1 MKKPKNRKIT
11 SQLKALSS
19 NLDVLWLV
27 TKNLICQSIN
37 ALTLSLRGV
46 KSSGVSPFSVWECFW
61 LTVGSE
67 QKKKNKT
74 KQSIINKCTCFAN
87 LDQNELLITL
97 IKQGMFFMFFL
108 FPVYNI
114 IPVKKNRLPDI
125 VDEDWSCVACLHCW
139 FIWWK
144 VGLRKVW
151 HARIP
156 GQITEER

>member
-1 MKKPKNRKIT
+1 MKKPNNREIT
-11 SQLKALSS
+11 SQLEALSS
-19 NLDVLWLV
+19 NLDVLWLT

-46 KSSGVSPFSVWECFW
+46 KSSGVSPFSVWERFW

-67 QKKKNKT
+67 QKKKQKNKKT
-74 KQSIINKCTCFAN
+74 KQNIINKCTCFAD

-114 IPVKKNRLPDI
+114 IPVQKTVFLIAP
-125 VDEDWSCVACLHCW
+125 
-139 FIWWK
+139 FIYYLILWMK
-144 VGLRKVW
+144 IEVVLLVSIAGLSDGR
-151 HARIP
+151 
-156 GQITEER
+156 

>member
-1 MKKPKNRKIT
+1 MKKPKNREIT

-27 TKNLICQSIN
+27 TKTLICQSIN

-67 QKKKNKT
+67 QEKKQNKT
-74 KQSIINKCTCFAN
+74 KQNKIINTCFAN

-114 IPVKKNRLPDI
+114 IPVKKTDYLI
-125 VDEDWSCVACLHCW
+125 LWMKIEVVLLVSTA
-139 FIWWK
+139 
-144 VGLRKVW
+144 GLSDGR
-151 HARIP
+151 
-156 GQITEER
+156 